1 MRMTRIASVNG
12 EAQVPK
18 IDTPRVAQRG
28 FTLLEVLIALV
39 VLSIGLLGL
48 AALQARAMRF
58 NHDSFVRSDA
68 TALANDIMDRI
79 RASAYNLTGAQAEDT
94 IEAYTGAAGACND
107 TDPAPAISAAADL
120 GCWLA
125 MIRRDLPGGAAASGT
140 IARVPGVGADNGDPS
155 DDVYEVAIQWI
166 DRETG
171 APVTQFFA
179 FQP

>member
-1 MRMTRIASVNG
+1 MNCKAEILKAETNRA
-12 EAQVPK
+12 P
-18 IDTPRVAQRG
+18 QRG
-28 FTLLEVLIALV
+28 FTLLETLIALV

-58 NHDSFVRSDA
+58 NHDSLVRSNA

-107 TDPAPAISAAADL
+107 ADPAPAISAASDL
-120 GCWLA
+120 GCWQA
-125 MIRRDLPGGAAASGT
+125 AIDELPGGVNAAGT
-140 IARVPGVGADNGDPS
+140 IARAPGVGADNGDPS
-155 DDVYEVAIQWI
+155 DDVYEIVISWT
-166 DRETG
+166 DRENPAG
-171 APVTQFFA
+171 PPVQQFFT